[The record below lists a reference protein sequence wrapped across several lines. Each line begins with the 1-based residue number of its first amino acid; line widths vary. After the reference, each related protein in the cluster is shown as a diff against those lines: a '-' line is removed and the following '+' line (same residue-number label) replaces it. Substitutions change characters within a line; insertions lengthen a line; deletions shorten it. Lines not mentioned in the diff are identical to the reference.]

1 MEYGETAKLF
11 KALGDENRLRILSM
25 LQSGERCACVLL
37 EYIHL
42 SQPTLSH
49 HMKIL
54 CEAGLV
60 TGRKEGKW
68 VYYSL
73 NRVRSGLAE
82 QALEELFQEKELIAD
97 DCHCKGERLPETD

>member
-60 TGRKEGKW
+60 TGRKEENGCITP
-68 VYYSL
+68 
-73 NRVRSGLAE
+73 
-82 QALEELFQEKELIAD
+82 ELCPGRTGRTSTRRIIPRKRA
-97 DCHCKGERLPETD
+97 HSR

>member
-54 CEAGLV
+54 VGCGLV
-60 TGRKEGKW
+60 NDRKEGKW
-68 VYYSL
+68 HHYSL
-73 NRVRSGLAE
+73 NCETLMNYKYFIESLTCLGCG
-82 QALEELFQEKELIAD
+82 D
-97 DCHCKGERLPETD
+97 GDCCK